1 VLKKQDGKYLQ
12 KYIRTETGLSR
23 LKTHRV
29 IARFAER
36 GMVTLEK
43 VGNTNEVRL
52 VDWLKKK

>member
-1 VLKKQDGKYLQ
+1 VLKKHDGKYLQ

-52 VDWLKKK
+52 MDWLKKK